1 MIKSLDNLDWIK
13 TDNMIPTIIQHAI
26 SGEVLMHAYMNKH
39 ALEQTIKIEKA
50 TFHSRTKKRL
60 WTKGETSGNYL
71 QVINI
76 IPDCDN
82 DALLILVKPQG
93 STCHLGKS
101 SCFYPHKHNWT
112 FIYNLEKIIK
122 HRQNADP
129 KDSYIAQL
137 YVSGTKRIAQKV
149 GEEGVETAI
158 AALSSNHHELINEA
172 ADLFFHLLLL
182 LHSKNLDFSYVI
194 DCLRQRSQLE

>member
-13 TDNMIPTIIQHAI
+13 TENMIPAIIQHAI
-26 SGEVLMHAYMNKH
+26 SGEVLMHAYMNQH
-39 ALEQTIKIEKA
+39 ALEQTIKIGKA
-50 TFHSRTKKRL
+50 TFQSRTKKRL

-101 SCFYPHKHNWT
+101 SCFDLYNQNWT

-129 KDSYIAQL
+129 KSSYIAQL
-137 YVSGTKRIAQKV
+137 YVSGTKRLAQKV

-158 AALSSNHHELINEA
+158 AALSSNNHELINEA

-182 LHSKNLDFSYVI
+182 LQKQNLDFNDVI
-194 DCLRQRSQLE
+194 DCLRQRSK